1 MRKKSLAYILI
12 ILFIGALIG
21 SVLGEV
27 IAYVLPD
34 GVVKQF
40 FVKSATASIGPGTLN
55 IVILTLTLG
64 FSIKVNVMGIIG
76 ILIAAYV
83 LRWVE

>member
-1 MRKKSLAYILI
+1 MKKKSLGFILI
-12 ILFIGALIG
+12 VLFIGALIG
-21 SVLGEV
+21 STLGEV
-27 IAYVLPD
+27 IAYVLPN

-40 FVKSATASIGPGTLN
+40 FIKSASASVGPGTLN
-55 IVILTLTLG
+55 IIILTFTLG
-64 FSIKVNVMGIIG
+64 FSIKVNVMGILG